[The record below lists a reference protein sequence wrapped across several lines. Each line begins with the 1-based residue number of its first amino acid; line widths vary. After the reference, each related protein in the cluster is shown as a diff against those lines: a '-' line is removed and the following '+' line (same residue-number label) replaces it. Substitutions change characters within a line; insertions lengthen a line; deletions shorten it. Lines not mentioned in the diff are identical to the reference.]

1 MSDAAR
7 EELIVRHLPLVQ
19 ALARRYA
26 NRGEPLDD
34 LVQVGTVGLIKAVD
48 RFDPSRGTD
57 LAAFAAPTILGEI
70 RRHFRDKAWAV
81 RVPRALQERHALVA
95 RTVEEVTGRLG
106 RSPSVAEVAGE
117 CGLSEEDVLD
127 AMAAGDAYRPLT
139 LSPPVGEDDATGI
152 DPGAADP
159 EFDHANDRVAL
170 RGGLERLPSRER
182 LILLLRFREG
192 LTQSEIAAQ
201 VGISQM
207 HVSRLIR
214 RALDA
219 LRDEVAEG
227 VWPSPP
233 PG

>member
-1 MSDAAR
+1 MNDVTR
-7 EELIVRHLPLVQ
+7 DELIVEHLPLVH

-48 RFDPSRGTD
+48 RFDSSRGSD

-95 RTVEEVTGRLG
+95 RAVEDVTPRLG
-106 RSPSVAEVAGE
+106 RSPSVAEVAQE

-139 LSPPVGEDDATGI
+139 LSPPLGDEEGTGI

-159 EFDHANDRVAL
+159 EFEHADDRVAL
-170 RGGLERLPSRER
+170 RDGLEQLPARER

-201 VGISQM
+201 IGISQM

-214 RALDA
+214 RALET
-219 LRDEVAEG
+219 LREEVADG
-227 VWPSPP
+227 VWPPP
-233 PG
+233 PSG